1 MAALLRKY
9 TSLALGLLLAATLKP
24 SALWAAPLLGIEP
37 SGKILLIRT
46 GAKTAFLI
54 EKNTTNEVVLLL
66 NGVEPGQLQA
76 LQSNAL
82 GEIQLQSVA
91 GGTRLTYKPRL
102 LGTAFEVVASPD
114 GQAIA
119 IQPTN
124 ALAQLPPAPASGT
137 APSPVAPVIR
147 VTLKVRDGDIK
158 DTLTLLGR
166 VTKANV
172 VTDSSVSGR
181 VSLNLERVTFPE
193 ALSALA
199 ASAGLVVNRTDGD
212 VYVISQAKPGGGL
225 TPLPI
230 APNAGGAGIDT
241 ASRVV
246 NINVKNAQIGS
257 VIENMA
263 NQSGAQLIIKG
274 GILQD
279 QVTARLSNV
288 PFEKALDQILT
299 GTRFGYVRQG
309 QVYLIGD
316 TSQGTLT
323 GQALQGTE
331 VISLAYTP
339 AKNVTTLLPSI
350 LSQYIKPDATRN
362 AVVIT
367 ATQTL
372 RNQIK
377 DLIKEIDKPLKQ
389 VVFEVKIV
397 ELSETGS
404 RALNAL
410 ASLQTNSTVGTNI
423 AGGADNSQ
431 PLNLAGQIA
440 SFSSVPV
447 LNSIARI
454 LQTVS
459 GLIGRGEARLV
470 TDTKLNTVS
479 GQKAAIDVQTDINIS
494 LQNTATLNGVG
505 TVNQTITTLRAG
517 TLVEIEP
524 TVQADGNVLA
534 ILNLESSIPGAQ
546 SNANTAPN
554 ISRRKVKNTLL
565 LKDGQTIEIGGL
577 LQNNRTENTTKFPI
591 LGYIPFI
598 GEFFSNTS
606 YSVEQRELVVFITPR
621 IRDVEIGQDQRLSFP
636 AAEAR

>member
-1 MAALLRKY
+1 LLLSNLVKTMAALWQKY
-9 TSLALGLLLAATLKP
+9 TSLALGLLLATTLKP
-24 SALWAAPLLGIEP
+24 SALWAAPLLGVEP
-37 SGKILLIRT
+37 SGKTLLIRT
-46 GAKTAFLI
+46 GTKTTFLI
-54 EKNTTNEVVLLL
+54 EKNTTNEVIVLL
-66 NGVEPGQLQA
+66 NGVEVGSLSTSQN
-76 LQSNAL
+76 NAL
-82 GEIQLQSVA
+82 GEVQLQTVA
-91 GGTRLTYKPRL
+91 GGMRLTYKPRL
-102 LGTAFEVVASPD
+102 LGTGFEVVASPD

-124 ALAQLPPAPASGT
+124 ALAQLPPAPPSGT
-137 APSPVAPVIR
+137 SPSTTPVAIR
-147 VTLKVRDGDIK
+147 VTLKVRDGDVK

-166 VTKANV
+166 VSKANV
-172 VTDSSVSGR
+172 VTDSSVTGK

-199 ASAGLVVNRTDGD
+199 AAAGLVVNRTDGD
-212 VYVISQAKPGGGL
+212 VYVISQTKPGGGL
-225 TPLPI
+225 TQLPI
-230 APNAGGAGIDT
+230 APNPGGGGTDVS
-241 ASRVV
+241 SRVV

-323 GQALQGTE
+323 GQALQSTE
-331 VISLAYTP
+331 VITLAYTP

-389 VVFEVKIV
+389 VIFEVKIV
-397 ELSETGS
+397 ELSENGS

-410 ASLQTNSTVGTNI
+410 SSVSVPRTDGI
-423 AGGADNSQ
+423 AGGADNS
-431 PLNLAGQIA
+431 IT
-440 SFSSVPV
+440 
-447 LNSIARI
+447 RI
-454 LQTVS
+454 LQVVDS
-459 GLIGRGEARLV
+459 LILRQEGRLV

-479 GQKAAIDVQTDINIS
+479 GQKATIDVQTDINITLS
-494 LQNTATLNGVG
+494 QNIATVTGSSA
-505 TVNQTITTLRAG
+505 NQTITTLRAG

-534 ILNLESSIPGAQ
+534 VLNLESSI
-546 SNANTAPN
+546 ANNPNNNPAPD

-577 LQNNRTENTTKFPI
+577 LQNNRTETTRKFPI

-606 YSVEQRELVVFITPR
+606 YNIEQRELVVFITPR
-621 IRDVEIGQDQRLSFP
+621 IRDVEIAQDQRLSIP
-636 AAEAR
+636 SAEAR

>member
-1 MAALLRKY
+1 MAALWQKY
-9 TSLALGLLLAATLKP
+9 TSLALGLLLATTLKP
-24 SALWAAPLLGIEP
+24 SALWAAPLLGVEP
-37 SGKILLIRT
+37 SGKTLLIRT
-46 GAKTAFLI
+46 GTKTTFLI
-54 EKNTTNEVVLLL
+54 EKNTTNEVVVLLS
-66 NGVEPGQLQA
+66 GVEVGSLSASQN
-76 LQSNAL
+76 NAL
-82 GEIQLQSVA
+82 GEVQLQAVT
-91 GGTRLTYKPRL
+91 GGMRLIYKPRL
-102 LGTAFEVVASPD
+102 LGTSFEVVASPD

-119 IQPTN
+119 IQPAN
-124 ALAQLPPAPASGT
+124 ALAQLPPAPPSGT
-137 APSPVAPVIR
+137 SPSTAPLAIR
-147 VTLKVRDGDIK
+147 VTLKVRDGDVK

-166 VTKANV
+166 VSKANV
-172 VTDSSVSGR
+172 VTDSSVTGK
-181 VSLNLERVTFPE
+181 VSLNLEKVTFAE

-199 ASAGLVVNRTDGD
+199 AAAGLVVNRTDGD
-212 VYVISQAKPGGGL
+212 VYVISQTKPGGGL
-225 TPLPI
+225 TQLPI
-230 APNAGGAGIDT
+230 APNPGGGGTDV
-241 ASRVV
+241 SGRVV

-288 PFEKALDQILT
+288 PFEKALDQLLT

-323 GQALQGTE
+323 GQALQSTE
-331 VISLAYTP
+331 VIALAYTP

-410 ASLQTNSTVGTNI
+410 ASLQTGSTVGDTAN
-423 AGGADNSQ
+423 GSNNNSA
-431 PLNLAGQIA
+431 LNLAGQIA
-440 SFSSVPV
+440 TTDSLPT
-447 LNSIARI
+447 LNGIARI

-459 GLIGRGEARLV
+459 GLIGRGEGRLV

-479 GQKAAIDVQTDINIS
+479 GKKAAIDVQTDINIS

-534 ILNLESSIPGAQ
+534 ILNLESSIPGTQ
-546 SNANTAPN
+546 TNANTAPN

-606 YSVEQRELVVFITPR
+606 YNIEQRELVVFITPR
-621 IRDVEIGQDQRLSFP
+621 IRDVEITSDQRLSVP

>member
-1 MAALLRKY
+1 MAALWRKY
-9 TSLALGLLLAATLKP
+9 TSLALGLLLASTLKP
-24 SALWAAPLLGIEP
+24 SAVWAAPLLGIEP
-37 SGKILLIRT
+37 SGKTLLIRT
-46 GAKTAFLI
+46 GTKTTFLI

-66 NGVEPGQLQA
+66 NGVEAGSLGTA
-76 LQSNAL
+76 QSNAL
-82 GEIQLQSVA
+82 GDVQLQVVA
-91 GGTRLTYKPRL
+91 GGMRLTYKPRL
-102 LGTAFEVVASPD
+102 LGTSFEVVASPD

-124 ALAQLPPAPASGT
+124 ALAQVPPAPPSSTVPGT
-137 APSPVAPVIR
+137 APLAIR
-147 VTLKVRDGDIK
+147 VTLKVRDGDVK

-166 VTKANV
+166 VAKANV
-172 VTDSSVSGR
+172 VTDSSVTGK

-199 ASAGLVVNRTDGD
+199 AAAGLIVNRTDGD
-212 VYVISQAKPGGGL
+212 VYVISQTKPGGGL
-225 TPLPI
+225 TQLPI
-230 APNAGGAGIDT
+230 APNPGGGGTDIAT
-241 ASRVV
+241 RVV

-288 PFEKALDQILT
+288 PFEKALDQLLT

-323 GQALQGTE
+323 GQALQSTE
-331 VISLAYTP
+331 VITLAYTP

-350 LSQYIKPDATRN
+350 LSQYIKPDSTRN

-404 RALNAL
+404 RDLNAL
-410 ASLQTNSTVGTNI
+410 ASVQRTADQAVVN
-423 AGGADNSQ
+423 GADNSR
-431 PLNLAGQIA
+431 PLNLAGQITA
-440 SFSSVPV
+440 FDAVPV
-447 LNSIARI
+447 LNSITRI
-454 LQTVS
+454 LQVVDS
-459 GLIGRGEARLV
+459 LIRRQEGRLV

-479 GQKAAIDVQTDINIS
+479 GQKATIDVQTDINI
-494 LQNTATLNGVG
+494 TLNQTT
-505 TVNQTITTLRAG
+505 TVNNITSPNQTITTLRAG

-534 ILNLESSIPGAQ
+534 VLNLESSIA
-546 SNANTAPN
+546 SNPNNNPAPD

-577 LQNNRTENTTKFPI
+577 LQNNRTETTRKFPI

-598 GEFFSNTS
+598 GDLFSNTS
-606 YSVEQRELVVFITPR
+606 YNVEQRELVVFITPR
-621 IRDVEIGQDQRLSFP
+621 IRDVEIAQDQRLSMP
-636 AAEAR
+636 SAEAR

>member
-1 MAALLRKY
+1 MAALWRKY
-9 TSLALGLLLAATLKP
+9 TSLALGLLLASTLKP

-37 SGKILLIRT
+37 SGKTLLIRT
-46 GAKTAFLI
+46 GTKTTFLI
-54 EKNTTNEVVLLL
+54 EKNTTNEVVVLL
-66 NGVEPGQLQA
+66 NGVEAGSLSASQSNTLGEVQLQT
-76 LQSNAL
+76 
-82 GEIQLQSVA
+82 VA
-91 GGTRLTYKPRL
+91 GGMRLTYKPRL
-102 LGTAFEVVASPD
+102 LGTSFEVVASPD

-124 ALAQLPPAPASGT
+124 ALAQLPPAPPSGT
-137 APSPVAPVIR
+137 SPGATPVIR
-147 VTLKVRDGDIK
+147 VTLKVRDGDVK

-166 VTKANV
+166 VSKANV
-172 VTDSSVSGR
+172 VTDSSVTGK
-181 VSLNLERVTFPE
+181 VSLNLEKVTFPE

-199 ASAGLVVNRTDGD
+199 AAAGLVVNRTDGD
-212 VYVISQAKPGGGL
+212 VYVISQAKAGGGL

-230 APNAGGAGIDT
+230 APNPGGGSTDISGRA
-241 ASRVV
+241 V

-288 PFEKALDQILT
+288 PFEKALDQLLT

-331 VISLAYTP
+331 VIALAYTP

-410 ASLQTNSTVGTNI
+410 ASLQTGSTVGD
-423 AGGADNSQ
+423 GANGSNNTAA
-431 PLNLAGQIA
+431 LNLAGQITTTD
-440 SFSSVPV
+440 SLPT
-447 LNSIARI
+447 LNGIARI

-459 GLIGRGEARLV
+459 GLIGRGEGRLV

-534 ILNLESSIPGAQ
+534 VLNLESSIPGTQ
-546 SNANTAPN
+546 TNANTAPN

-606 YSVEQRELVVFITPR
+606 YNIEQRELVVFITPR
-621 IRDVEIGQDQRLSFP
+621 IRDVEITQDQRLSLP

>member
-1 MAALLRKY
+1 MAALWRKY
-9 TSLALGLLLAATLKP
+9 TSLALGLLLASTLKP
-24 SALWAAPLLGIEP
+24 SALWAAPLLGVEP

-46 GAKTAFLI
+46 GTKTTFLI
-54 EKNTTNEVVLLL
+54 EKNTTNEVVVLL
-66 NGVEPGQLQA
+66 NGVEAGSLSPSQN
-76 LQSNAL
+76 NAL
-82 GEIQLQSVA
+82 GEVQLQTVA
-91 GGTRLTYKPRL
+91 GGTRLIYKPRL
-102 LGTAFEVVASPD
+102 LGTSFEVVASPD

-124 ALAQLPPAPASGT
+124 VLAQLPPAPASGASSGT
-137 APSPVAPVIR
+137 TPLIR
-147 VTLKVRDGDIK
+147 VTLKVRDGDVK

-166 VTKANV
+166 VSKANV
-172 VTDSSVSGR
+172 VTDSSVTGK

-199 ASAGLVVNRTDGD
+199 AAAGLVVNRTDGD
-212 VYVISQAKPGGGL
+212 VYVISQAKAGGGL

-230 APNAGGAGIDT
+230 APNPGGGGTDIAT
-241 ASRVV
+241 RVV

-299 GTRFGYVRQG
+299 GTRFGYIRQG
-309 QVYLIGD
+309 QTYLIGD

-331 VISLAYTP
+331 VIALAYTP

-410 ASLQTNSTVGTNI
+410 ASLQTGSTVGDTAN
-423 AGGADNSQ
+423 GSNNNSA
-431 PLNLAGQIA
+431 LNLAGQITTTD
-440 SFSSVPV
+440 SLPT
-447 LNSIARI
+447 LNGIARI

-459 GLIGRGEARLV
+459 GLIGRGEGRLV

-534 ILNLESSIPGAQ
+534 ILNLESSIPGTQ
-546 SNANTAPN
+546 TNANTAPN

-598 GEFFSNTS
+598 GELFSNTS
-606 YSVEQRELVVFITPR
+606 YNIEQRELVVFITPR
-621 IRDVEIGQDQRLSFP
+621 IRDVEITQDQRLSIP
-636 AAEAR
+636 SAEAR